1 MKQRLVILLV
11 LIVFATFTNHPI
23 IAQQSSS
30 RQDEVLKV
38 IENYDKAWN
47 QKDVRSL
54 EQILAPNYVYFSS
67 DGQVRSRQYMLDF
80 LRSPGYVL
88 NSAERGDLQAYR
100 AADTVVV
107 SSRWKGHGTYEGKEF
122 RDDQR
127 CGLVFTRDGQHW
139 KLLSEHCTQIVSP
152 K

>member
-1 MKQRLVILLV
+1 MKKRSVIFLV
-11 LIVFATFTNHPI
+11 LIVFASFTNNSL
-23 IAQQSSS
+23 IAQRPLS

-38 IENYDKAWN
+38 IEIYDKAWN

-67 DGQVRSRQYMLDF
+67 DGQVRSRQYMFDF

-88 NSAERGDLQAYR
+88 NSAERGELQAYGV
-100 AADTVVV
+100 AETVVV
-107 SSRWKGHGTYEGKEF
+107 SSRWKGRGTYEGKEF

-127 CGLVFTRDGQHW
+127 CGLVFARDGQHW

-152 K
+152 Q